1 MYHLTAKERVCLQL
15 LMNGFI
21 KMKQV
26 RRINHLL
33 VDCNCCDVGRYD
45 LMYIIRREFVTGID
59 EETGVSYLAFSGAT
73 DNDEGTYIC
82 KITTELGAV
91 ESTFTLV
98 VNDQPGNCVCLVC
111 M

>member
-1 MYHLTAKERVCLQL
+1 
-15 LMNGFI
+15 MNGFI

-33 VDCNCCDVGRYD
+33 VDCNCCGVGRYD
-45 LMYIIRREFVTGID
+45 LRVIMGREVMIIID
-59 EETGVSYLAFSGAT
+59 EETGISTLSFTEAT
-73 DNDEGTYIC
+73 DDDEGMYIC
-82 KITTELGAV
+82 KITAELGSL

-98 VNDQPGNCVCLVC
+98 VNEPGNCVCLVC

>member
-1 MYHLTAKERVCLQL
+1 
-15 LMNGFI
+15 MNGFI

-33 VDCNCCDVGRYD
+33 VDCKCYGVGRYD
-45 LMYIIRREFVTGID
+45 LRVIMRREFMIIID
-59 EETGVSYLAFSGAT
+59 EETGISTLSFTEAT
-73 DNDEGTYIC
+73 DDDEGMYIC
-82 KITTELGAV
+82 KITAELGSL

-98 VNDQPGNCVCLVC
+98 VNEPGNCVCLVC

>member
-1 MYHLTAKERVCLQL
+1 MYHLTAKARVNLKL

-21 KMKQV
+21 KMKWV

-33 VDCNCCDVGRYD
+33 VDCNCCGIGRYD
-45 LMYIIRREFVTGID
+45 LMDIMRREFVTSID
-59 EETGVSYLAFSGAT
+59 EETGVSYLSFSGAT

-82 KITTELGAV
+82 KIATELGTA

>member
-1 MYHLTAKERVCLQL
+1 MCLQL
-15 LMNGFI
+15 LVNGFI

-33 VDCNCCDVGRYD
+33 VDCNCYGTGRYD
-45 LMYIIRREFVTGID
+45 LIDIMRREFVTGID
-59 EETGVSYLAFSGAT
+59 EETRVGYLSFSGAT
-73 DNDEGTYIC
+73 ADDEGTYIC
-82 KITTELGAV
+82 KITTELGSL